1 MIKLFVEIA
10 IFKIEKKV
18 LHGFSNSVWRNLIYS
33 LDSIMKK
40 EIEKFFEWPV
50 QNKNSLRI

>member
-18 LHGFSNSVWRNLIYS
+18 LHGFNNVWRNFTYS

-40 EIEKFFEWPV
+40 EIEKLFEWPV
-50 QNKNSLRI
+50 PNKNSLRI